1 MGGKLIT
8 IGTDGLTNWVSAA
21 DGKRYNLGVMSVLK
35 FVTDLLPPKKAV
47 SALDTFLTERSV
59 MVVVDSNKLEKTF
72 ARMAAQNPSMS
83 HSGEDS
89 MATIQDKLTKIERHV
104 EALNKAAAKQA
115 SNLHEGI
122 GILVKL
128 ASELKAHDVT
138 ADFSD
143 FIKEKKEE
151 KEDEEKSSKAAAT
164 IIEKAAAVVERIDTL
179 VAQGKKFNASKARQ
193 DVRTVTV
200 RIASALRSGD
210 SAAVGKI
217 AGEMDKIHSLFFP
230 TK

>member
-1 MGGKLIT
+1 MSGKLIT
-8 IGTDGLTNWVSAA
+8 VGTDGITNWVSAS

-47 SALDTFLTERSV
+47 TALDTFLSEGSV
-59 MVVVDSNKLEKTF
+59 MIVADPNKLEKTF
-72 ARMAAQNPSMS
+72 ARIAAQNPSMS
-83 HSGEDS
+83 PPVKDS

-104 EALNKAAAKQA
+104 EALNKAAAKKA

-122 GILVKL
+122 DILVKL

-151 KEDEEKSSKAAAT
+151 KEEEEKSKEAAV

-179 VAQGKKFNASKARQ
+179 VDQGKKFNASKARQ
-193 DVRTVTV
+193 DVRAVTV
-200 RIASALRSGD
+200 RVASALRSGD
-210 SAAVGKI
+210 SSALGKI

>member
-1 MGGKLIT
+1 MSGKLIT
-8 IGTDGLTNWVSAA
+8 VGTDGITNWVSAS

-35 FVTDLLPPKKAV
+35 FMTDLLPPKKAV
-47 SALDTFLTERSV
+47 SALDTFLAEGSV
-59 MVVVDSNKLEKTF
+59 MIVADPNKLEKTF
-72 ARMAAQNPSMS
+72 ARIAAQNPSMS
-83 HSGEDS
+83 PSVKDL

-104 EALNKAAAKQA
+104 EALNKAAAKKA

-122 GILVKL
+122 EILVKL
-128 ASELKAHDVT
+128 ASDLKAHDVT

-151 KEDEEKSSKAAAT
+151 KEEEEKSSKEAAV

-179 VAQGKKFNASKARQ
+179 VDQGKKFNASKARQ
-193 DVRTVTV
+193 DVRAVTV
-200 RIASALRSGD
+200 RVASALRSGD
-210 SAAVGKI
+210 SAALGKI
-217 AGEMDKIHSLFFP
+217 AGEMDKLHGLFFP